1 MYLPP
6 AGVLERI
13 RNGFLRRKRS
23 LDALGNRTILRASHA
38 RKKSEWDSRIA
49 DVLACPDYARLPR
62 VPDAGQVKDGVQ
74 TMHNGVKVVKDCYYR
89 WRGTLMFAATEGV
102 HEPQEERVFAEVVK
116 FVPPGG
122 VMIELGAY
130 WGFYSLWF
138 ASEVAKARCLL
149 IEPALINLDL
159 GRENFRLN
167 GRDGEFVR
175 AMVGAKSSNHWWR
188 GATVCVD
195 DLVEQRGLEQIDILH
210 SDIQGFEDA
219 MLQGAAR
226 TLGAGKV
233 RFVFVSTH
241 STELHLRCRKELQKF
256 DFEIIADADL
266 SGSYSVDGVLV
277 GQLRGTKGPGPVEI
291 SQRPG
296 PS

>member
-6 AGVLERI
+6 AGLLERT

-23 LDALGNRTILRASHA
+23 LDTLANRTILRASHA
-38 RKKSEWDSRIA
+38 RKKSEWDARIA
-49 DVLACPDYARLPR
+49 DVLTCPDYAYLPR
-62 VPDAGQVKDGVQ
+62 VPDAGQVTGGVQ

-89 WRGTLMFAATEGV
+89 WRGTFMFTATEGV
-102 HEPQEERVFAEVVK
+102 HEPLEERVFAEVLK
-116 FVPPGG
+116 FVQPGG

-138 ASEVAKARCLL
+138 ANEVANPRCLL
-149 IEPALINLDL
+149 IEPELINLDL

-167 GRDGEFVR
+167 ARDGEFVR
-175 AMVGAKSSNHWWR
+175 AMVGAESSKHWWR

-226 TLGAGKV
+226 TLEAREDGG
-233 RFVFVSTH
+233 
-241 STELHLRCRKELQKF
+241 
-256 DFEIIADADL
+256 
-266 SGSYSVDGVLV
+266 SG
-277 GQLRGTKGPGPVEI
+277 
-291 SQRPG
+291 
-296 PS
+296 

>member
-1 MYLPP
+1 
-6 AGVLERI
+6 
-13 RNGFLRRKRS
+13 
-23 LDALGNRTILRASHA
+23 LDALANRTILRASHA
-38 RKKSEWDSRIA
+38 RKKREWDDRIA
-49 DVLACPDYARLPR
+49 AVLACPDYADLPR
-62 VPDAGQVKDGVQ
+62 VPEAGQVTDGVQ

-89 WRGTLMFAATEGV
+89 WRGTYMFAATKGV
-102 HEPQEERVFAEVVK
+102 HEPQEERVFAEVLK

-138 ASEVAKARCLL
+138 SREVAKPRCLL
-149 IEPALINLDL
+149 VEPELVNLDL

-167 GRDGEFVR
+167 GQDGEFVR
-175 AMVGAKSSNHWWR
+175 AMVGAKSSKHWWR

-226 TLGAGKV
+226 TLGARKV
-233 RFVFVSTH
+233 RFAFVSTH
-241 STELHLRCRKELQKF
+241 SPELHQWCRDELQKC

-266 SGSYSVDGVLV
+266 RGSYSVDGVLV
-277 GQLRGTKGPGPVEI
+277 GQLRGTAGPGHVEI
-291 SQRPG
+291 SQRQPA
-296 PS
+296 S